1 MAGEVFS
8 IGDREYE
15 MAEFDVVSLL
25 DHSIFTIKLP
35 VQISSFAEETY
46 PRYGLKVTIHGESTT
61 GKEQATPR
69 SPTTK
74 QTLATIRT
82 WTINQRP

>member
-46 PRYGLKVTIHGESTT
+46 PRYGLK
-61 GKEQATPR
+61 
-69 SPTTK
+69 
-74 QTLATIRT
+74 
-82 WTINQRP
+82 